1 MEGILIVISLA
12 CFALVGISC
21 YNLGKESAN
30 KHWLFKAE
38 DDYEVSYAIIQDQE
52 EQIERLKKRI
62 DYLKSFRYD
71 QAIID
76 ADFDEEK
83 GEEKQ

>member
-38 DDYEVSYAIIQDQE
+38 DDYEVSYAIIQEQE

-62 DYLKSFRYD
+62 DYLKSFRYNE
-71 QAIID
+71 AIID
-76 ADFDEEK
+76 ADFDEDK
-83 GEEKQ
+83 GEEK